1 MNAETIKDFLISLGF
16 DIDEAGGRKFESV
29 VSGVTMNAIKMGAAV
44 EAAALTVVGF
54 TTKIANSLDRLY
66 WQSQRTGATANNIR
80 AIGYAFSQAGGSV
93 EGFNGTLDN
102 MARFLRSTP
111 GAEGFLRNL
120 GIQTRDAAGNLRDTA
135 QLVTLVGDKLAKMP
149 YYRANQY
156 AQILGIDESTLLAM
170 RRGVKG
176 FTSDYQSMLQ
186 ATGFDSQK
194 AAEQSNKFMTQ
205 MRGLANLFGIM
216 RDKIG
221 GNLAGGLAGNL
232 ESFRKNILLNFPK
245 IEGTITAVLKKVLS
259 LADSIMTLVYRGVQG
274 VGDLMR
280 WWDRL
285 DEKTKGLI
293 KVLGG
298 LLLAWRVLNSAFLKS
313 PIGMITALIA
323 ALVLLYDDYQTWKE
337 GGDSLID
344 WAKWQPS
351 IEKAITAIKD
361 VVYWFDKGATAI
373 GGWDKALMAVAAYMG
388 GRWALSMLSAVARV
402 TRGFGPLLAAIAAVE
417 TFRKVT
423 DIQEEAKKR
432 GVSPADIIRE
442 KMAANDKEGE
452 SFTNNLL
459 GKVGSWWDAARGAL
473 HAGNEGVLP
482 SRGLIGRSSTPRGI
496 RNNNPG
502 NLNYVGQNGATLEDH
517 ATPRFARFNS
527 AFEGFAALGKQI
539 KAYYNG
545 TSKAAGYQKLQSV
558 EDIIS
563 RFAPASEN
571 NTQAYINKLSKMLGV
586 GRGDSLNIQD
596 PKVLA
601 TLMNGITQIENGKN
615 PYAPEMVLKAAQS
628 TLTTND
634 NRTSNTSSNNPVYN
648 ITVQGGGDPHE
659 TARLTGDA
667 VEGVY
672 RRQTRNMQTQV
683 G

>member
-29 VSGVTMNAIKMGAAV
+29 VSGVTMNAVKMGAAV

-54 TTKIANSLDRLY
+54 TTKIASSLDRLY

-102 MARFLRSTP
+102 LARFLRSTP

-274 VGDLMR
+274 AGDLMR

-285 DEKTKGLI
+285 DDTTKGLI

-298 LLLAWRVLNSAFLKS
+298 LLLAWRLLNSAFLTS
-313 PIGMITALIA
+313 PIGMVTALIA
-323 ALVLLYDDYQTWKE
+323 ALVALYDDYQVWKE
-337 GGDSLID
+337 GGDSLINWGKWKPEID
-344 WAKWQPS
+344 AAMKGMKELRDSIFSVGQEIAKLLNIDLKSWSLKGDIADLTKQFGEFGKMMTM
-351 IEKAITAIKD
+351 IGDLINALKD
-361 VVYWFDKGATAI
+361 GNWSEVGRL
-373 GGWDKALMAVAAYMG
+373 GKALLSQG
-388 GRWALSMLSAVARV
+388 QGNPDALPA
-402 TRGFGPLLAAIAAVE
+402 
-417 TFRKVT
+417 VT
-423 DIQEEAKKR
+423 DSANNAAEWVKDKTGFDPRSVGQWIR
-432 GVSPADIIRE
+432 GQFS
-442 KMAANDKEGE
+442 G
-452 SFTNNLL
+452 
-459 GKVGSWWDAARGAL
+459 
-473 HAGNEGVLP
+473 GNE
-482 SRGLIGRSSTPRGI
+482 PRGI

-596 PKVLA
+596 PQVLA

-628 TLTTND
+628 AVGAGG
-634 NRTSNTSSNNPVYN
+634 SNSSVFN
-648 ITVQGGGDPHE
+648 INVQGGGDPRE

>member
-54 TTKIANSLDRLY
+54 TTKIASGLDRLY

-102 MARFLRSTP
+102 LARFLRSTP

-274 VGDLMR
+274 AGDLMR

-285 DEKTKGLI
+285 DDTTKGLI

-298 LLLAWRVLNSAFLKS
+298 LLLAWRMLNSAFLTS
-313 PIGMITALIA
+313 PIGMVTALIA
-323 ALVLLYDDYQTWKE
+323 ALVALYDDYQVWKE
-337 GGDSLID
+337 GGDSLINWGKWKPEID
-344 WAKWQPS
+344 AAMKGMKELRDSIFSVGQEIAKLLNIDLKSWSLKGDIADLTKQFGEFGKMMTM
-351 IEKAITAIKD
+351 IGDLINALKD
-361 VVYWFDKGATAI
+361 GNWSEVGRL
-373 GGWDKALMAVAAYMG
+373 GKALLSQG
-388 GRWALSMLSAVARV
+388 KGNPDALPA
-402 TRGFGPLLAAIAAVE
+402 
-417 TFRKVT
+417 VT
-423 DIQEEAKKR
+423 DSANSAADWVKDKTGFDPRSVGQWIR
-432 GVSPADIIRE
+432 GQFSG
-442 KMAANDKEGE
+442 ANE
-452 SFTNNLL
+452 
-459 GKVGSWWDAARGAL
+459 
-473 HAGNEGVLP
+473 
-482 SRGLIGRSSTPRGI
+482 PRGI

-545 TSKAAGYQKLQSV
+545 MSKAAGYQKLQSV

-596 PKVLA
+596 PQVLA

-628 TLTTND
+628 AVGAGG
-634 NRTSNTSSNNPVYN
+634 SNSSVFN
-648 ITVQGGGDPHE
+648 INVQGGGDPRE

>member
-16 DIDEAGGRKFESV
+16 DIDEAGGRKFEAV
-29 VSGVTMNAIKMGAAV
+29 VSGVTLNVIKMGVAV

-54 TTKIANSLDRLY
+54 TTKIASGLDKLY

-102 MARFLRSTP
+102 VARFLRSTP

-120 GIQTRDAAGNLRDTA
+120 GIQTRDANGNLRDTA

-156 AQILGIDESTLLAM
+156 AQILGIDENTLLAM
-170 RRGVKG
+170 RRGVQG
-176 FTSDYQSMLQ
+176 FTADYQGMLQ

-205 MRGLANLFGIM
+205 MRGLTGLFGIM

-232 ESFRKNILLNFPK
+232 ERFRKNILLNFPK

-274 VGDLMR
+274 VGDLIK
-280 WWDRL
+280 WWDKLDSGTQRL
-285 DEKTKGLI
+285 I
-293 KVLGG
+293 QVLGG
-298 LLLAWRVLNSAFLKS
+298 LLVAWRVLNSAFLTS
-313 PIGMITALIA
+313 PIGIISALA
-323 ALVLLYDDYQTWKE
+323 ASLVLLYDDYKTWKE
-337 GGDSLID
+337 GGNSLID
-344 WAKWQPS
+344 WKSWEPGVKKAEKFIDDIS
-351 IEKAITAIKD
+351 KAIK
-361 VVYWFDKGATAI
+361 
-373 GGWDKALMAVAAYMG
+373 
-388 GRWALSMLSAVARV
+388 S
-402 TRGFGPLLAAIAAVE
+402 
-417 TFRKVT
+417 
-423 DIQEEAKKR
+423 
-432 GVSPADIIRE
+432 
-442 KMAANDKEGE
+442 
-452 SFTNNLL
+452 L
-459 GKVGSWWDAARGAL
+459 GKVLDDFQAKHKWAADFIQKGTLPGEDAVSDAGTKFRTWLKDKTGISINL
-473 HAGNEGVLP
+473 DEEPEQHAQ
-482 SRGLIGRSSTPRGI
+482 SASAPRGI

-502 NLNYVGQNGATLEDH
+502 NLNYVGQNGAALENH

-571 NTQAYINKLSKMLGV
+571 NTQGYIDKLSKMLGV
-586 GRGDSLNIQD
+586 GRGESLNIHD
-596 PKVLA
+596 PQVLA

-628 TLTTND
+628 TVGAA
-634 NRTSNTSSNNPVYN
+634 SSASNPVFN
-648 ITVQGGGDPHE
+648 ISVQGGGDPRE
-659 TARLTGDA
+659 TARLTGNA

-672 RRQTRNMQTQV
+672 RRQTRNLQTQV

>member
-54 TTKIANSLDRLY
+54 TTKIASSLDRLY

-102 MARFLRSTP
+102 LARFLRSTP

-274 VGDLMR
+274 AGDLMR

-285 DEKTKGLI
+285 DDTTKGLI

-298 LLLAWRVLNSAFLKS
+298 LLLAWRMLNSAFLTS
-313 PIGMITALIA
+313 PIGMVTALIA
-323 ALVLLYDDYQTWKE
+323 ALVALYDDYQVWKE
-337 GGDSLID
+337 GGDSLINWGKWKPEID
-344 WAKWQPS
+344 AAMKGMKELRDSIFSVGQEIAKLLNIDLKSWSLKGDIADLTKQFGEFGKMMTM
-351 IEKAITAIKD
+351 IGDLINALKD
-361 VVYWFDKGATAI
+361 GNWSEVGRL
-373 GGWDKALMAVAAYMG
+373 GKALLSQG
-388 GRWALSMLSAVARV
+388 KGNPDALPA
-402 TRGFGPLLAAIAAVE
+402 
-417 TFRKVT
+417 VT
-423 DIQEEAKKR
+423 DSANSAAEWVKDKTGFDPRSVGQWIR
-432 GVSPADIIRE
+432 GQFS
-442 KMAANDKEGE
+442 G
-452 SFTNNLL
+452 
-459 GKVGSWWDAARGAL
+459 
-473 HAGNEGVLP
+473 GNE
-482 SRGLIGRSSTPRGI
+482 PRGI

-596 PKVLA
+596 PQVLA

-628 TLTTND
+628 AVGAGG
-634 NRTSNTSSNNPVYN
+634 SNSSVFN
-648 ITVQGGGDPHE
+648 INVQGGGDPRE

>member
-54 TTKIANSLDRLY
+54 TTKIASGLDRLY

-102 MARFLRSTP
+102 LARFLRSTP

-274 VGDLMR
+274 AGDLMR

-285 DEKTKGLI
+285 DDTTKGLI

-298 LLLAWRVLNSAFLKS
+298 LLLAWRMLNSAFLTS
-313 PIGMITALIA
+313 PIGMVTALIA
-323 ALVLLYDDYQTWKE
+323 ALVALYDDYQVWKE
-337 GGDSLID
+337 GGDSLINWGKWKPEID
-344 WAKWQPS
+344 AAMKGMKELRDSIFSVGQEIAKLLNIDLKSWSLKGDIADLTKQFGEFGKMMTM
-351 IEKAITAIKD
+351 IGDLINALKD
-361 VVYWFDKGATAI
+361 GNWSEVGRL
-373 GGWDKALMAVAAYMG
+373 GKALLSQG
-388 GRWALSMLSAVARV
+388 KGNPDALPA
-402 TRGFGPLLAAIAAVE
+402 
-417 TFRKVT
+417 VT
-423 DIQEEAKKR
+423 DSANSAADWVKDKTGFDPRSVGQWIR
-432 GVSPADIIRE
+432 GQFSG
-442 KMAANDKEGE
+442 ANE
-452 SFTNNLL
+452 
-459 GKVGSWWDAARGAL
+459 
-473 HAGNEGVLP
+473 
-482 SRGLIGRSSTPRGI
+482 PRGI

-596 PKVLA
+596 PQVLA

-628 TLTTND
+628 AVGAGG
-634 NRTSNTSSNNPVYN
+634 SNSSVFN
-648 ITVQGGGDPHE
+648 INVQGGGDPRE